1 MNGPRLGGEI
11 HGRDDRMNGESK
23 KSKEEILKLNKE
35 LSILN
40 AISQTVNQSTD
51 LDEILNK
58 SVDKIMEMFDVH
70 QASVYL
76 LDEKNKESVLVVHR
90 GFSKKFLEFMKR
102 RKLGVGITG
111 MVALSGEPVFIDDYL
126 SHPEASSIAIE
137 EGAKSLAVISL
148 KSRDKIYGT
157 LNIARKEASKITPF
171 EKNLFNSIGQVISG
185 ALERTFLYTENVKRL
200 EELKTLYSISQEIAS
215 KLELK
220 VILQKIVESATVLL
234 GAEAGSITLWDNRRQ
249 NYSIVIVH
257 GLPESLIG
265 AEVSPPR
272 GDVLGEV
279 IAKKSPV
286 LYTDYEHH
294 PNRSKRLDS
303 YHFKEV
309 LGVPLIVR
317 EMIIGTM
324 AIGSSNPEVH
334 FQQEEI
340 DLLSNFAHQA
350 AIAIGN
356 AKLYEDSLAKIKQLT
371 TLYEIGKTLS
381 STLDLDDLFKKALE
395 LLKDRLGYAAYGILL
410 LDRERDELYIKQVTG
425 RNLEEIKKTK
435 FRVGK
440 DGIVGWVAKTGELLY
455 VPDVSKDSRYITME
469 PCIKSEAAFPLK
481 VRNQLFG
488 VLNIESDALNGFDEE
503 DLKTLSS
510 FASQMSISIE
520 NAQLFSDLKRT
531 LQELKQ
537 AQDKIVQAEKLRAMG
552 EMASGV
558 AHDFNNVLAVV
569 LGNIQL
575 LLHQLDHLSAGEIRE
590 GLKVIE
596 RSSKD
601 GAETIRR
608 IQEFT
613 GVRRDKDFVTLS
625 LNEIIAEVVNITQPR
640 WRDQTQK
647 KGIQVELTTQLGDIS
662 LIMGNPSEL
671 REVLTNIIFNAV
683 DAMPKGGKLTIAT
696 QPQSEDWVEV
706 RVADTGIGMTEEVKR
721 RVFDPFFTSKGVT
734 NSGLGMSVSY
744 GIIKRHGG
752 EILIESEPG
761 NGTTFVI
768 HLPTGYGEEEA
779 VVKEVPP
786 IKESRQARILVIDDE
801 DSVRDVLSRILKT
814 KGHQV
819 VVASNGEEGI
829 ERFGSEPFDL
839 VFTDLGMP
847 KLSGWEVGKA
857 IKGIN
862 PKVPIAMITG
872 WGVEL
877 DRGKLSESGIDLIV
891 SKPFNFDQVI
901 HLVSEAM
908 ELKEK
913 M

>member
-1 MNGPRLGGEI
+1 MVQSLADEVL
-11 HGRDDRMNGESK
+11 GRDDWMNGETK
-23 KSKEEILKLNKE
+23 KSNEEMRRLNQE

-40 AISQTVNQSTD
+40 TISQTVNQSID

-58 SVDKIMEMFDVH
+58 SLDKMMEMIDVR
-70 QASVYL
+70 QASIYL
-76 LDEKNKESVLVVHR
+76 LDEKNSELALVVHR
-90 GFSKKFLEFMKR
+90 GFSKKFLEHMKR
-102 RKLGVGITG
+102 RKLWVGASG
-111 MVALSGEPVFIDDYL
+111 KAALSGESIFVQDYP
-126 SHPEASSIAIE
+126 SHPDALGPGIE
-137 EGAKSLAVISL
+137 EGLKSVAVIPL

-157 LNIARKEASKITPF
+157 LNIARKEFSEIAPF
-171 EKNLFNSIGQVISG
+171 EKNLFNSIGQIISG

-220 VILQKIVESATVLL
+220 VILQKIMESAIELL
-234 GAEAGSITLWDNRRQ
+234 GANSGSIALWDNRKQ
-249 NYSIVIVH
+249 HYSIVIVH

-265 AEVSPPR
+265 KEISPSR
-272 GDVLGEV
+272 DGVIGEV
-279 IAKKSPV
+279 IGKKSPV
-286 LYTDYEHH
+286 LSKDYENYPH
-294 PNRSKRLDS
+294 RLKELDS
-303 YHFKEV
+303 CHIKEV

-324 AIGSSNPEVH
+324 AIGSSDPEVH
-334 FQQEEI
+334 FQQKEI
-340 DLLSNFAHQA
+340 DLLYNFAHQA

-356 AKLYEDSLAKIKQLT
+356 AKLYEDSLAKIRQLS

-395 LLKDRLGYAAYGILL
+395 LLKDRLDYTACGILL
-410 LDRERDELYIKQVTG
+410 LDREKDELYVKQVTG
-425 RNLEEIKKTK
+425 KNLEETKKLK
-435 FRVGK
+435 FRVGI
-440 DGIVGWVAKTGELLY
+440 DGIVGWVAKTGELVY
-455 VPDVSKDSRYITME
+455 VPDVSKDSRYIPGE
-469 PCIKSEAAFPLK
+469 SSIKSEAAFPLK
-481 VRNQLFG
+481 VRNQFFG
-488 VLNIESDALNGFDEE
+488 VLNIESDEVNGFDEE

-520 NAQLFSDLKRT
+520 NAQLFSDLKQT

-537 AQDKIVQAEKLRAMG
+537 AQDQIVQAEKLRAMG

-575 LLHQLDHLSAGEIRE
+575 LLHQLDHLSPEEIRE

-613 GVRRDKDFVTLS
+613 GVRRDKEFITLS
-625 LNEIIAEVVNITQPR
+625 LNEIITEVASITQPR

-647 KGIQVELTTQLGDIS
+647 KGIQVELATQLGDIP
-662 LIMGNPSEL
+662 LVMGNPSEL
-671 REVLTNIIFNAV
+671 REVLTNIVFNAV
-683 DAMPKGGKLTIAT
+683 DAMPKGGELTLTT
-696 QPQSEDWVEV
+696 QPQAEDWVEV
-706 RVADTGIGMTEEVKR
+706 RIADTGIGMTEEVKR
-721 RVFDPFFTSKGVT
+721 RVFDPFFTTKGVT

-761 NGTTFVI
+761 KGTTFVI
-768 HLPTGYGEEEA
+768 HLPTGYEVEE
-779 VVKEVPP
+779 VVLKEVPP
-786 IKESRQARILVIDDE
+786 VKESRQARILVIDDE

-829 ERFGSEPFDL
+829 ERFRSELFDL

-847 KLSGWEVGKA
+847 KLSGWEVGKT

-877 DRGKLSESGIDLIV
+877 DREKLSESGIDLVV

-901 HLVSEAM
+901 NLVSEAM
-908 ELKEK
+908 ELKER

>member
-1 MNGPRLGGEI
+1 MKGE
-11 HGRDDRMNGESK
+11 GK
-23 KSKEEILKLNKE
+23 KSKEEMMRLNRE
-35 LSILN
+35 LSIVN
-40 AISQTVNQSTD
+40 AITQTVNQSLD

-58 SVDKIMEMFDVH
+58 SLDKMMEMTDVRS
-70 QASVYL
+70 AGIYL
-76 LDEKNKESVLVVHR
+76 LDEKNNDLVYVAQR
-90 GFSKKFLEFMKR
+90 GFSKNFLKGMKR
-102 RKLGVGITG
+102 MKLGEGVTG
-111 MVALSGEPVFIDDYL
+111 RVAYSGESVFVENYPN
-126 SHPEASSIAIE
+126 HPEAIPLAVE
-137 EGAKSLAVISL
+137 EGLKSLAVIPL
-148 KSRDKIYGT
+148 KSRERVYGT
-157 LNIARKEASKITPF
+157 LNIARKELSEITPF
-171 EKNLFNSIGQVISG
+171 EKNLFNSIGQIISG
-185 ALERTFLYTENVKRL
+185 ALERTSLYTENVKRL

-220 VILQKIVESATVLL
+220 VILQKIMESAIELL
-234 GAEAGSITLWDNRRQ
+234 GAESGTVALWDNRKQ
-249 NYSIVIVH
+249 NYAIAIAH

-265 AEVSPPR
+265 MEFTPPWS
-272 GDVLGEV
+272 GVIGEV
-279 IAKKSPV
+279 ISKKSPV
-286 LYTDYEHH
+286 LYKDYEHH
-294 PNRSKRLDS
+294 PNRLKQLDFC
-303 YHFKEV
+303 HFKEV

-324 AIGSSNPEVH
+324 TVGSSNSEVH
-334 FQQEEI
+334 FQQSEI
-340 DLLSNFAHQA
+340 DLLYNFAHQA
-350 AIAIGN
+350 AIAMGN

-381 STLDLDDLFKKALE
+381 STLDLDELLKKALE
-395 LLKDRLGYAAYGILL
+395 LLKDRWGYVLCGIFF
-410 LDRERDELYIKQVTG
+410 LDKEKDELYIKHVIG
-425 RNLEEIKKTK
+425 RDFEEVKHMRFKMG
-435 FRVGK
+435 VE
-440 DGIVGWVAKTGELLY
+440 GIVGWVAKTGELLY
-455 VPDVSKDSRYITME
+455 VPDVSKDPRYI
-469 PCIKSEAAFPLK
+469 PGSPAGKSEVALPLK
-481 VRNQLFG
+481 IRERVVG
-488 VLNIESDALNGFDEE
+488 VLDVESREPSGFDEE

-510 FASQMSISIE
+510 FASQVSISIE
-520 NAQLFSDLKRT
+520 NAQLFSDLKQT
-531 LQELKQ
+531 LRELKQ
-537 AQDKIVQAEKLRAMG
+537 AQDQIVQAEKLRAMG

-575 LLHQLDHLSAGEIRE
+575 LLYQLDRLSPEEIRE

-613 GVRRDKDFVTLS
+613 GVRRDKEFISVS
-625 LNEIIAEVVNITQPR
+625 LNEIITEVVNTTQPR
-640 WRDQTQK
+640 WKDQPQK
-647 KGIQVELTTQLGDIS
+647 RGIQVELTTQLGDIPW
-662 LIMGNPSEL
+662 IMGNPSEL

-683 DAMPKGGKLTIAT
+683 DAMPHGGRLTIAT
-696 QPQSEDWVEV
+696 QPQAEDWVEV
-706 RVADTGIGMTEEVKR
+706 RVADTGMGMTEEVKK
-721 RVFDPFFTSKGVT
+721 RVFDPFFTTKGVT

-752 EILIESEPG
+752 EILIESEPKK
-761 NGTTFVI
+761 GTIFI
-768 HLPTGYGEEEA
+768 LHLPTGYGEEE
-779 VVKEVPP
+779 VVGKEVTPVKEA
-786 IKESRQARILVIDDE
+786 RQARILVIDDD
-801 DSVRDVLSRILKT
+801 DSVRDILSRMLKT

-829 ERFGSEPFDL
+829 ERFRSEPFDL

-847 KLSGWEVGKA
+847 KLSGWDVGKT

-877 DRGKLSESGIDLIV
+877 DREKLSDSGIDLIV

>member
-1 MNGPRLGGEI
+1 MDG
-11 HGRDDRMNGESK
+11 HGREVKRRDNLMSGESK
-23 KSKEEILKLNKE
+23 PSQEEIVKLNQE

-40 AISQTVNQSTD
+40 EVSQTVNQSIE

-58 SVDKIMEMFDVH
+58 SLDKMMEMIDVRS
-70 QASVYL
+70 AGIYL
-76 LDEKNKESVLVVHR
+76 MDEKNHDLMFVAHR
-90 GFSKKFLEFMKR
+90 GFSKTFLKGAKHW
-102 RKLGVGITG
+102 KLGEGITG
-111 MVALSGEPVFIDDYL
+111 KVALSGEPIFIEDY
-126 SHPEASSIAIE
+126 PNRREALPIVIK
-137 EGAKSLAVISL
+137 EGIKSLAVIPL
-148 KSRDKIYGT
+148 KSRDKVYGT
-157 LNIARKEASKITPF
+157 LNIARKEISKITPF
-171 EKNLFNSIGQVISG
+171 DKNLFNSIGQIVST
-185 ALERTFLYTENVKRL
+185 ALERASLYTENIRRL

-215 KLELK
+215 KLEVQ
-220 VILQKIVESATVLL
+220 VILQKIMEKAIELL
-234 GAEAGSITLWDNRRQ
+234 GAEAGTIALWDNQKQ
-249 NYSIVIVH
+249 NYTIAIAH
-257 GLPESLIG
+257 RLPESFIG
-265 AEVSPPR
+265 KEFLPPWS
-272 GDVLGEV
+272 GVIGEV
-279 IAKKSPV
+279 IVKKSPI
-286 LYTDYEHH
+286 LFKDYQHH
-294 PNRSKRLDS
+294 PKRIKELDP

-324 AIGSSNPEVH
+324 AVGSSDPQVH
-334 FQQEEI
+334 FQQTDI
-340 DLLSNFAHQA
+340 DLLLTFSHQA

-356 AKLYEDSLAKIKQLT
+356 ARLYEDSLAKIKQLT

-381 STLDLDDLFKKALE
+381 STLDLDELFEKALQ
-395 LLKDRLGYAAYGILL
+395 LLKDHLGYASCGILL
-410 LDRERDELYIKQVTG
+410 LDAKKDELYIKQVTG
-425 RNLEEIKKTK
+425 RGFVESRKLRFK
-435 FRVGK
+435 VGV
-440 DGIVGWVAKTGELLY
+440 DGVVGYVAKTGELIY
-455 VPDVSKDSRYITME
+455 VPDVSKDPRYIPVE
-469 PCIKSEAAFPLK
+469 PSIKSEAAFPLK
-481 VRNQLFG
+481 GRDQLFG
-488 VLNIESDALNGFDEE
+488 VLNIESNELNGFDEE

-520 NAQLFSDLKRT
+520 NAQLFSDLKQT

-537 AQDKIVQAEKLRAMG
+537 VQDQIVQAEKLRAMG

-558 AHDFNNVLAVV
+558 AHDFNNVLAVI

-575 LLHQLDHLSAGEIRE
+575 LLYQMDRLSPEEIRE

-613 GVRRDKDFVTLS
+613 GVRRDKEFIALS
-625 LNEIIAEVVNITQPR
+625 LNEIITEVVNITQPR
-640 WRDQTQK
+640 WKDQTQK
-647 KGIQVELTTQLGDIS
+647 KNVEVALTAQLGNIPP
-662 LIMGNPSEL
+662 LMGNPSEL

-683 DAMPKGGKLTIAT
+683 DAMPQGGKLTIVT
-696 QPQSEDWVEV
+696 QPQAEGWVEV
-706 RVADTGIGMTEEVKR
+706 RITDTGIGMTEEVKKK
-721 RVFDPFFTSKGVT
+721 VFDPFFTTKGVK

-752 EILIESEPG
+752 EILVESKE
-761 NGTTFVI
+761 NEGTTFII
-768 HLPTGYGEEEA
+768 HLPTGYGEEET
-779 VVKEVPP
+779 VVAEVTSL
-786 IKESRQARILVIDDE
+786 KESRQARILVIDDE
-801 DSVRDVLSRILKT
+801 EAVRDILSRMLKT

-829 ERFGSEPFDL
+829 ERFRSEPFDL

-877 DRGKLSESGIDLIV
+877 DGEKLTESGIDLIV
-891 SKPFNFDQVI
+891 PKPFNFDQVI
-901 HLVSEAM
+901 HLVSEAL
-908 ELKEK
+908 ELKER

>member
-1 MNGPRLGGEI
+1 MRRL
-11 HGRDDRMNGESK
+11 NQ
-23 KSKEEILKLNKE
+23 E

-40 AISQTVNQSTD
+40 AISQTVNQSID

-58 SVDKIMEMFDVH
+58 SVDKMTEMIDVH
-70 QASVYL
+70 QASIYL
-76 LDEKNKESVLVVHR
+76 LDEKSGELALAVHR
-90 GFSKKFLEFMKR
+90 GFSKKFLECMKR
-102 RKLGVGITG
+102 RKLGVGLTG
-111 MVALSGEPVFIDDYL
+111 KVALSGEPLFIENYP
-126 SHPEASSIAIE
+126 SHPDALGPAIE
-137 EGAKSLAVISL
+137 EGLKSVVVIPL

-157 LNIARKEASKITPF
+157 LDIGAKEVSEITPF
-171 EKNLFNSIGQVISG
+171 EKNLFNSIGQIISG
-185 ALERTFLYTENVKRL
+185 ALEKTFLYTENVKRL

-215 KLELK
+215 KLELN
-220 VILQKIVESATVLL
+220 VILQKIMKSAIELL
-234 GAEAGSITLWDNRRQ
+234 GADSGTIVLWDNRRQ
-249 NYSIVIVH
+249 HYSIVIVH

-265 AEVSPPR
+265 TEISPPR
-272 GDVLGEV
+272 SGVIGEV

-286 LYTDYEHH
+286 LYKEYEHH
-294 PNRSKRLDS
+294 PNRFRELDS
-303 YHFKEV
+303 YHIKEV

-324 AIGSSNPEVH
+324 AIGSTDLEVH
-334 FQQEEI
+334 FQQKEI
-340 DLLSNFAHQA
+340 DLLYNFAHQA

-371 TLYEIGKTLS
+371 TLYEVGKTLS

-395 LLKDRLGYAAYGILL
+395 LLKDRLSYTACGILL
-410 LDRERDELYIKQVTG
+410 LDRERGELYIKQVTG
-425 RNLEEIKKTK
+425 RNLEEAKKLK
-435 FRVGK
+435 FRVGI
-440 DGIVGWVAKTGELLY
+440 DGIVGWVAKTGELVY
-455 VPDVSKDSRYITME
+455 VPDVSKDSRYIPSE
-469 PCIKSEAAFPLK
+469 PSIKSQAAFPLK
-481 VRNQLFG
+481 VRDQLFG
-488 VLNIESDALNGFDEE
+488 VLNIESDELNGFDEE

-520 NAQLFSDLKRT
+520 NAQLFSDLKQT

-537 AQDKIVQAEKLRAMG
+537 AQDQIVQAEKLRAMG

-575 LLHQLDHLSAGEIRE
+575 LLHQLDHLSPEEIRE

-613 GVRRDKDFVTLS
+613 GVRRDREFVTLS
-625 LNEIIAEVVNITQPR
+625 LNEIITEVAGITQPR

-647 KGIQVELTTQLGDIS
+647 KGIQVKLTTQLGNIPM
-662 LIMGNPSEL
+662 IMGNPSEL
-671 REVLTNIIFNAV
+671 REVLTNIVFNAV
-683 DAMPKGGKLTIAT
+683 DAMPKGGELTVTT
-696 QPQSEDWVEV
+696 QPQTEDWVEV
-706 RVADTGIGMTEEVKR
+706 RIADTGTGMTEEVKK
-721 RVFDPFFTSKGVT
+721 RVFDPFFTTKGVT

-752 EILIESEPG
+752 EILIESELG
-761 NGTTFVI
+761 KGTNFII

-779 VVKEVPP
+779 VVKPAPP
-786 IKESRQARILVIDDE
+786 VKESRHARILVIDDE
-801 DSVRDVLSRILKT
+801 DSVRDVLSRMLKA

-819 VVASNGEEGI
+819 AVASNGEEGI
-829 ERFGSEPFDL
+829 ERFRSEPFDM

-847 KLSGWEVGKA
+847 KLSGWEVGRTIKA
-857 IKGIN
+857 IN
-862 PKVPIAMITG
+862 PKIPIAMITG

-877 DRGKLSESGIDLIV
+877 DRQKLSENGIDLSIA
-891 SKPFNFDQVI
+891 KPFNFDQVI
-901 HLVSEAM
+901 NLVSEAM
-908 ELKEK
+908 ELKER